1 MIQDGNDL
9 LFVNENGDWSS
20 GLFIG
25 GNRVEATGW
34 GGLTG
39 EVVSTSTG
47 VQIQWANG
55 TTWDEGQTELT
66 NTWYA
71 DLTGDG
77 QEDRIFRGVG
87 NRILGVA
94 LLTGSGFSAP
104 VAVGAG
110 RGPYRTDRCSSTDLT
125 GNGRDDLI
133 YRGVDNRFW
142 VSLSTGTGLSGTSAS
157 VGDQDPGPARRASV
171 LCRPDGQTARKDMI
185 FQGIDNRFWVS
196 LWSRTGFLT
205 PQLWATE
212 GGTFVAGQVQFADLT
227 GNGKDDMIFQGLN
240 NQFWV
245 SLATGTGFATSAP
258 WATEAGLVPGWR
270 SSVR

>member
-77 QEDRIFRGVG
+77 QDDRIFRGVG
-87 NRILGVA
+87 NAFYVSHW
-94 LLTGSGFSAP
+94 TGSAFSTP
-104 VAVGAG
+104 VLWVQEK
-110 RGPYRTDRCSSTDLT
+110 DLL
-125 GNGRDDLI
+125 DDQ
-133 YRGVDNRFW
+133 VFF
-142 VSLSTGTGLSGTSAS
+142 A
-157 VGDQDPGPARRASV
+157 
-171 LCRPDGQTARKDMI
+171 RPDGQWPRRPDLSGRRQSVLGLALHRQRVRPAAALGDRGRALRDGPGVLRRPDGRRHGRHDLPRHRQPLLGVARD
-185 FQGIDNRFWVS
+185 GRR
-196 LWSRTGFLT
+196 LRR
-205 PQLWATE
+205 
-212 GGTFVAGQVQFADLT
+212 
-227 GNGKDDMIFQGLN
+227 
-240 NQFWV
+240 
-245 SLATGTGFATSAP
+245 
-258 WATEAGLVPGWR
+258 R
-270 SSVR
+270 SSG